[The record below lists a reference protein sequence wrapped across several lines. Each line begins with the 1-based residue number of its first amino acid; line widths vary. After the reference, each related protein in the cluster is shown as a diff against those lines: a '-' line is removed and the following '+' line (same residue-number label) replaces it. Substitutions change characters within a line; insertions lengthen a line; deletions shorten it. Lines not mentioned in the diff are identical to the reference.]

1 MVFDIAPS
9 SGYRILMDGFPGLI
23 HSADDFGVNAAGI
36 LITETTITRFHG
48 WNPDGIP
55 EFVRARKA
63 MQYSTSI
70 DEFARWM
77 KEGNNGGEGH
87 KRPGGGRR
95 GREKAAPARR
105 WD

>member
-36 LITETTITRFHG
+36 LITETTITRFQG

-77 KEGNNGGEGH
+77 KEGNNAGGAHTQPRGQRESNENSP
-87 KRPGGGRR
+87 PGGGC
-95 GREKAAPARR
+95 G
-105 WD
+105 